1 MSEIK
6 NYLQL
11 ITHNSKLLDLLTST
25 YPEHLEN
32 EDFSD
37 WKVTILFYMSCV
49 YIKAVFCLFGIDI
62 QDHYTLRQLINTRKE
77 LNLIA
82 KPYRHI
88 EEASR
93 DARYEGR
100 KFANQYIVERLL
112 PKFNAVR
119 DCANGLFKQHKILD
133 IPTIDV
139 EPFFKK

>member
-1 MSEIK
+1 MAEIK

-11 ITHNSKLLDLLTST
+11 ITHNLKLLDLLTST
-25 YPEHLEN
+25 YPEHLKN

-77 LNLIA
+77 LYPIA

-100 KFANQYIVERLL
+100 KFINQYTVERLL
-112 PKFNAVR
+112 PKFNTVR
-119 DCANGLFKQHKILD
+119 DCANVLFKQHKIPD
-133 IPTIDV
+133 IPTIDA
-139 EPFFKK
+139 EPFLKR